1 MKPPR
6 GKGRLTLP
14 RLAGSDAF
22 TLIELIVVIAIIGII
37 LAVAVPYYQSYK
49 RSACDDAAT
58 ADLAKLGAAYEK
70 FRTELSDRNCGLP
83 SDLGAWWTNARIA
96 SFSGPYY
103 GWAGTNDKCDVR
115 VRYSATDQVF
125 EAGAVRGAQPNKDAT
140 RFIFQITAAGTVKN
154 STDAA
159 TGKLF
164 TADVS
169 SWQSVQYSGSLS
181 SSMLGTTCP

>member
-1 MKPPR
+1 LLR
-6 GKGRLTLP
+6 
-14 RLAGSDAF
+14 SDAF
-22 TLIELIVVIAIIGII
+22 TLVELIVVIAIIGII

-49 RSACDDAAT
+49 RSACDDAAA

-83 SDLGAWWTNARIA
+83 SDLGAWWTTARIA
-96 SFSGPYY
+96 NFAGPFY
-103 GWAGTNDKCDVR
+103 GWAGTTDKCNVR

-125 EAGAVRGAQPNKDAT
+125 ESGAVNGSQPNRDAT
-140 RFIFQITAAGTVKN
+140 RFIFQITAAGSVKN
-154 STDAA
+154 KVDAN
-159 TGKLF
+159 GLPL

-169 SWQSVQYSGSLS
+169 AWQSVQYNGSLS